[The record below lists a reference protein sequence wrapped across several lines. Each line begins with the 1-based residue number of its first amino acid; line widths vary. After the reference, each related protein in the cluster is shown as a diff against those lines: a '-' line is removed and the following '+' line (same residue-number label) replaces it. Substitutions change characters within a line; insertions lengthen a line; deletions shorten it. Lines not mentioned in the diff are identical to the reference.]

1 MYWKDNNIIELRAS
15 TSGIS
20 GFAVPSKPEDWAPTG
35 DALFCDGLFSDA
47 ADSYQKAHMS
57 REAAIA
63 KAHQLEQEARQ
74 IKLHVT
80 GRRSRAFKEAAE
92 AFLTCASAQAS
103 PGERTDFLRHAGQC
117 FAEAKRHDLAAKA
130 YLDASMFTMSVCHYR
145 LAQKLYDAMAIT
157 RAHNGLIEDDVV
169 ESVTETAKY
178 VWTNEQKFKYVRVC
192 ILSFSFH
199 NFVLAVKL
207 RN

>member
-1 MYWKDNNIIELRAS
+1 MYWKENNIIELRAS

-80 GRRSRAFKEAAE
+80 GRRSKAFKKAAE
-92 AFLTCASAQAS
+92 AFLTCAFAQAS
-103 PGERTDFLRHAGQC
+103 PSERTDFLRHAGQC
-117 FAEAKRHDLAAKA
+117 FAEAGRHDLAAKA
-130 YLDASMFTMSVCHYR
+130 YLDASMFTMSVCQYR
-145 LAQKLYDAMAIT
+145 LAQMLYDAMAVI
-157 RAHNGLIEDDVV
+157 RAHDGLIEDDVAQ
-169 ESVTETAKY
+169 SVTETAQY
-178 VWTNEQKFKYVRVC
+178 VWTNERKFECVRPC
-192 ILSFSFH
+192 ILSFSFY
-199 NFVLAVKL
+199 NLFLQS
-207 RN
+207 N